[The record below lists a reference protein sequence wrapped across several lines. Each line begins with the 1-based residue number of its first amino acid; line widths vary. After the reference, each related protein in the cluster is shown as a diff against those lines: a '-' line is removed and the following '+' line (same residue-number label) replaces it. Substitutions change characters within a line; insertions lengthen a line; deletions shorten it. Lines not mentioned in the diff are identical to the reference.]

1 MSLKIQIYDGATP
14 MLDKIATIHYE
25 MGLDVL
31 DHAGQKMRKS
41 IRSAFRSASNDH
53 LWHQKYIDGKLRIW
67 EGKTTYK
74 FGTRLY
80 HTDKSNSAD
89 PKNMENFINSWL
101 QPRHM
106 QVVVAGK
113 HKGGRQPIRRDGKIT
128 GLSDK
133 ISGVSKSTYRI
144 LQKLNEGG
152 KSDGSYDKLTRTNAE
167 YEKSRRA
174 ESKRI
179 RRNDNFKNATY
190 KPRKFIEAGR
200 NASLGEVKEL
210 MTNTLEKLI
219 QRQVNRVQVKMKQ
232 VA

>member
-41 IRSAFRSASNDH
+41 IRSAFRGASNDH
-53 LWHQKYIDGKLRIW
+53 FWHQKYVDGKVQIW
-67 EGKTTYK
+67 KGTTKYK
-74 FGTRLY
+74 FGSRLY
-80 HTDKSNSAD
+80 HIGKSNSAD
-89 PKNMENFINSWL
+89 PENMANFINSWL
-101 QPRHM
+101 QPKHM

-113 HKGGRQPIRRDGKIT
+113 HKGGAQAIRRDGKTI
-128 GLSDK
+128 GMSKK

-152 KSDGSYDKLTRTNAE
+152 KTDGSYDKLTRTNAS
-167 YEKSRRA
+167 YEKVRKSM
-174 ESKRI
+174 
-179 RRNDNFKNATY
+179 FKNPTY
-190 KPRKFIEAGR
+190 RARKFIEVGR

>member
-41 IRSAFRSASNDH
+41 IRQAFSWSTNNH
-53 LWHQKYIDGKLRIW
+53 KWHQQYINGKIKIFKSARD
-67 EGKTTYK
+67 YK
-74 FGTRLY
+74 FGSRLY
-80 HTDKSNSAD
+80 HIGKSNSAD
-89 PKNMENFINSWL
+89 PENMANFINSWL
-101 QPRHM
+101 QPKHM

-113 HKGGRQPIRRDGKIT
+113 HKGGVQAIRRDGKTI
-128 GLSDK
+128 GMSKK

-152 KSDGSYDKLTRTNAE
+152 KTDGSYDKLTRTNAE
-167 YEKSRRA
+167 YEKSRKGRF
-174 ESKRI
+174 
-179 RRNDNFKNATY
+179 DNAFY